1 MIVITGGAGFIG
13 SNLASELNKDFE
25 LLIVDEL
32 DKQTDKL
39 INISEFSTWTVLIKS
54 LFLLH

>member
-32 DKQTDKL
+32 DIHEL
-39 INISEFSTWTVLIKS
+39 SSTVAKES
-54 LFLLH
+54 